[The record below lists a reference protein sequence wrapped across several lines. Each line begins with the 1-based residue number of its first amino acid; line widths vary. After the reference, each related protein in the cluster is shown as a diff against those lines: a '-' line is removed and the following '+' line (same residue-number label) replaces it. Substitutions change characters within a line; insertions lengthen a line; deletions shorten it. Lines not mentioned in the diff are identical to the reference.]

1 MSCRRRVLSRVI
13 VFVLLAGCLPAF
25 AAEDVSALIKRQSQ
39 EFSDASASGNAK
51 VLDRYLD
58 DRVTFMIEDGS
69 VVSKHDIVASAGPA
83 PQGMSNHLLQTDF
96 NVEVYGTVAV
106 TRFTDQSTVIVAGQA
121 SHTNYRSTEVWQKET
136 AGWRMISSQTI
147 AVPQDPPA
155 ITLPTTV
162 LDEYAGTY
170 KAGADFTFVI
180 TRHGD
185 ELTGA
190 VNGGKPYAMKAELKD
205 VLFTPGQP
213 RLRRIVQRD
222 AGGKVVGVIS
232 RRDGHDALILKRTS

>member
-1 MSCRRRVLSRVI
+1 MSCWRRLVPKIVLLA
-13 VFVLLAGCLPAF
+13 LLAGCLPAF
-25 AAEDVSALIKRQSQ
+25 AAEDVAALIKRQSQ
-39 EFSDASASGNAK
+39 EFSDASASGDAA
-51 VLDRYLD
+51 VLGRYLD

-69 VVSKHDIVASAGPA
+69 VVSKHDILASAGA
-83 PQGMSNHLLQTDF
+83 PPKGMSHRLVQTDF

-106 TRFTDQSTVIVAGQA
+106 TRFTDQSTATAAGQV
-121 SHTNYRSTEVWQKET
+121 SHTNYRSTEVWLKEA

-155 ITLPTTV
+155 ITLPDTV

-170 KAGADFTFVI
+170 KAGSDFTLVI
-180 TRHGD
+180 SRHGN

-190 VNGGKPYAMKAELKD
+190 LNGGKPYVMKAEFRD

-213 RLRRIVQRD
+213 RLRKIAQRD
-222 AGGKVVGVIS
+222 AGGKVVGIIS
-232 RRDGHDALILKRTS
+232 RRDGHDALVLHRAS

>member
-25 AAEDVSALIKRQSQ
+25 AAEDVAALIKRQSQ
-39 EFSDASASGNAK
+39 EFSDASASGNAA

-69 VVSKHDIVASAGPA
+69 VVSKHDIVASASPA
-83 PQGMSNHLLQTDF
+83 PQGMSNHLVQTDF

-106 TRFTDQSTVIVAGQA
+106 TRFTDQSTVIVAGQT

-147 AVPQDPPA
+147 AVP
-155 ITLPTTV
+155 TTV

-170 KAGADFTFVI
+170 KAGADFTLVI
-180 TRHGD
+180 IRHGD

-222 AGGKVVGVIS
+222 ADGKVVGVIS

>member
-1 MSCRRRVLSRVI
+1 V
-13 VFVLLAGCLPAF
+13 
-25 AAEDVSALIKRQSQ
+25 
-39 EFSDASASGNAK
+39 
-51 VLDRYLD
+51 
-58 DRVTFMIEDGS
+58 
-69 VVSKHDIVASAGPA
+69 
-83 PQGMSNHLLQTDF
+83 
-96 NVEVYGTVAV
+96 
-106 TRFTDQSTVIVAGQA
+106 
-121 SHTNYRSTEVWQKET
+121 
-136 AGWRMISSQTI
+136 
-147 AVPQDPPA
+147 
-155 ITLPTTV
+155 
-162 LDEYAGTY
+162 GTY

>member
-1 MSCRRRVLSRVI
+1 MSCRRHVLSRVTL
-13 VFVLLAGCLPAF
+13 VVLLAGCFPAF
-25 AAEDVSALIKRQSQ
+25 AAEDVAALIKRQSQ
-39 EFSDASASGNAK
+39 EFSDASASGDAA

-83 PQGMSNHLLQTDF
+83 PNGMSNHLVQTDF

-106 TRFTDQSTVIVAGQA
+106 TRFTDQSTVTVAGQV
-121 SHTNYRSTEVWQKET
+121 SHTNYRSTEVWQKEA

-190 VNGGKPYAMKAELKD
+190 VNGGKPYAMKAEMKD

-222 AGGKVVGVIS
+222 AGGKVIGVIS